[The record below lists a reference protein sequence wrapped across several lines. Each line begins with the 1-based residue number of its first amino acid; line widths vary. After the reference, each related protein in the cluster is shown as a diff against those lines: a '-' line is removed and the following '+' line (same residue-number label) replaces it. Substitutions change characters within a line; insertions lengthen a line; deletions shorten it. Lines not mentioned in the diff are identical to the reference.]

1 MFQLYKK
8 RDFSAYITDTIAFF
22 KIYWKN
28 FFGNYIVITGAL
40 LALLCLFYFFIF
52 RDLFSALFSTA
63 NEGIGYDIGYYFSD
77 NPVLFVSV
85 MVVVALF
92 AIFFSIFSIAYP
104 VIYLKLIEE
113 TGKKDFTASEIFGRI
128 KLYLPKI
135 IRFGFYS
142 FITFFPLIFVAG
154 FFAAL
159 LVLLVVGV
167 FVLILLIPV
176 ASVWMTQSFYIYL
189 LQEMSFFEA
198 IKQGWKNLFS
208 KKFWHIVGAAMVIY
222 VVLSVLQGM
231 ITMIPYSIMLFSM
244 LATGDGKLGSSF
256 GVIISVLYIVSLLFS
271 YITSNILMVNQ
282 GVVYYS
288 ILEQNNH
295 VQALS
300 EINLIG
306 QNVE

>member
-52 RDLFSALFSTA
+52 RDLFSTLFNTG
-63 NEGIGYDIGYYFSD
+63 NKGVGYDIGYFFSD

-85 MVVVALF
+85 MVAVIFLS
-92 AIFFSIFSIAYP
+92 IFFSIFSVSYP
-104 VIYLKLIEE
+104 IIYMKLIEE
-113 TGKKDFTASEIFGRI
+113 TGKKDFTASELFGRI

-135 IRFGFYS
+135 VRFGLYS
-142 FITFFPLIFVAG
+142 LITFTPLIIVAG

-159 LVLLVVGV
+159 LVLLVVGI
-167 FVLILLIPV
+167 FILILLIPV

-198 IKQGWKNLFS
+198 MRQGWKNLFS
-208 KKFWHIVGAAMVIY
+208 KKFWHIVGATMVIY
-222 VVLSVLQGM
+222 LVLSVLQGM

-244 LATGDGKLGSSF
+244 LTTGDGELSSSI
-256 GVIISVLYIVSLLFS
+256 GVIMSAFSIVSLLFS

-282 GVVYYS
+282 GMIYYS
-288 ILEQNNH
+288 ILEQDNH

-300 EINLIG
+300 EIDLIG
-306 QNVE
+306 QDVE

>member
-8 RDFSAYITDTIAFF
+8 RDFSAYITDTIVFF
-22 KIYWKN
+22 KIHWKN
-28 FFGNYIVITGAL
+28 FFGNYIVITGAF

-52 RDLFSALFSTA
+52 RDLFSTLFNTG
-63 NEGIGYDIGYYFSD
+63 NKGVGYDIGYFFSD

-85 MVVVALF
+85 MVAVIFLS
-92 AIFFSIFSIAYP
+92 IFFSIFSVSYP
-104 VIYLKLIEE
+104 IIYMKLIEE
-113 TGKKDFTASEIFGRI
+113 TGKKDFTASELFGRI

-135 IRFGFYS
+135 VRFGLYS
-142 FITFFPLIFVAG
+142 LITFIPLIIVAG

-159 LVLLVVGV
+159 LVLLVVGI
-167 FVLILLIPV
+167 FILILLIPV

-198 IKQGWKNLFS
+198 MRQGWKNLFS
-208 KKFWHIVGAAMVIY
+208 KKFWHIVGATMVIY
-222 VVLSVLQGM
+222 LVLSVLQGM

-244 LATGDGKLGSSF
+244 LTTGDGELSSSI
-256 GVIISVLYIVSLLFS
+256 GVIMSAFSIVSLLFS

-282 GVVYYS
+282 GMIYYS
-288 ILEQNNH
+288 ILEQDNH

-300 EINLIG
+300 EIDLIG
-306 QNVE
+306 QDVE

>member
-8 RDFSAYITDTIAFF
+8 RDFSAYITDTIVFF
-22 KIYWKN
+22 KIHWKN
-28 FFGNYIVITGAL
+28 FFGNYIVITGAF

-52 RDLFSALFSTA
+52 RDLFSTLFNTG
-63 NEGIGYDIGYYFSD
+63 NKGVGYDIGYFFSD

-85 MVVVALF
+85 MVAVIFLS
-92 AIFFSIFSIAYP
+92 IFFSIFSVAYP
-104 VIYLKLIEE
+104 IIYMKLIEE
-113 TGKKDFTASEIFGRI
+113 TGKKDFTASELFGRI

-135 IRFGFYS
+135 VRFGLYS
-142 FITFFPLIFVAG
+142 LITFIPLIIVAG

-159 LVLLVVGV
+159 LVLLVVGI
-167 FVLILLIPV
+167 FILILLIPV

-198 IKQGWKNLFS
+198 MRQGWKNLFS
-208 KKFWHIVGAAMVIY
+208 KKFWHIVGATMVIY
-222 VVLSVLQGM
+222 LVLSVLQGM

-244 LATGDGKLGSSF
+244 LTTGDGELSSSI
-256 GVIISVLYIVSLLFS
+256 GVIMSAFSIVSLLFS

-282 GVVYYS
+282 GMIYYS
-288 ILEQNNH
+288 ILEQDNH

-300 EINLIG
+300 EIDLIG
-306 QNVE
+306 QDVE